1 MFVIRIQT
9 TRFSYIFQLLFL
21 SLETYTLRS
30 GYHTVQEAENLD
42 EINNACPGSDT
53 PICLVGLRPFM
64 AAKHLIVSGSHLVL
78 LASADQDTFLNPAL
92 PPESLNNSK
101 GDDKSPSMKE
111 NDSKWTVY
119 SLTLPNPISLYKDM
133 IQLANMNRALS
144 PHGYFQLL
152 CEAHM
157 VLRTSIHDLGWQ
169 KVLSLAKSDTSKD
182 ANIERELSSIKE
194 KYRDSCLLLANAYV
208 LSHESK
214 EWKLALPYYRMS
226 NLPAISILQ
235 TAMEVWKKSKTL
247 SARVEI
253 HHYIPPG
260 LVHYMKQL
268 ILKPLTNGNENV
280 QESALA
286 DFVIENLGEHAISE
300 LSNIVLKSPSFRE
313 FKTTKIH
320 EYIKR
325 HLSNQPRAEAKEALS
340 FALLCINMGE
350 KGIKDL
356 DQARKYLQCSSPT
369 HLSQICIDYHH
380 FLIDTG
386 ISSMDELDSKTNIEG
401 QCETFS
407 DVAILIRDSV
417 PEIFVEVLVSLIK
430 ADRLV
435 LGSVLGLFIN
445 SFVSMS
451 SIADHSRQA
460 SECSVTH
467 NTAMLQLFLE
477 TYFQEL
483 LHDNRRQFLAL
494 DEDQN
499 QALHTLVR
507 SYLTSLSI
515 PVRFVEK
522 NVDSNIFGPRR
533 LYLDKLP
540 PFESC
545 EKVETELLE
554 ADSPEFWCQNSL
566 LKLQSLLCSPICSK
580 CDESLHEI
588 VTSYLDV
595 KKETIG
601 NVSLRLLCCES
612 QKDEKEKNAVN
623 LLVDNNP
630 DVLIVYAKERDF
642 GMKGWSILLKV
653 LQDRLNN
660 DDENEELHESW
671 YASMQEILDHLAQ
684 TLTLE
689 AFLEVLPSNS
699 PQNNEEFQC
708 HIQMC
713 RKNQQAHQIQSL
725 IVSTGNKLLSTLTL

>member
-1 MFVIRIQT
+1 MA
-9 TRFSYIFQLLFL
+9 
-21 SLETYTLRS
+21 S
-30 GYHTVQEAENLD
+30 G
-42 EINNACPGSDT
+42 
-53 PICLVGLRPFM
+53 
-64 AAKHLIVSGSHLVL
+64 
-78 LASADQDTFLNPAL
+78 
-92 PPESLNNSK
+92 
-101 GDDKSPSMKE
+101 KE

-119 SLTLPNPISLYKDM
+119 SLSLPNPICLYKDM

-157 VLRTSIHDLGWQ
+157 VLRTSIHDLGWKQ
-169 KVLSLAKSDTSKD
+169 IISLSKSDKAKD
-182 ANIERELSSIKE
+182 DDVEKELRLTKDKFYE
-194 KYRDSCLLLANAYV
+194 SCLLLANSYV
-208 LSHESK
+208 LSDEQK

-226 NLPAISILQ
+226 NLQAINILQ
-235 TAMEVWKKSKTL
+235 TAMEVWKKSQTT
-247 SARVEI
+247 SAKLEKHRYLPPGIV
-253 HHYIPPG
+253 HYIN
-260 LVHYMKQL
+260 QL
-268 ILKPLTNGNENV
+268 ILKPLTNGNENI

-286 DFVIENLGEHAISE
+286 DSIIDILGEYAISE
-300 LSNIVLKSPSFRE
+300 LSNIGLKSPSFRG

-320 EYIKR
+320 NYIKR
-325 HLSNQPRAEAKEALS
+325 HLSDQPRPEAKEAIS
-340 FALLCINMGE
+340 FALLCVDMGE

-356 DQARKYLQCSSPT
+356 DLARKYLQLSSPT
-369 HLSQICIDYHH
+369 HLSQVCIDYYN

-386 ISSMDELDSKTNIEG
+386 VSSMDEIETRSNMEG

-417 PEIFVEVLVSLIK
+417 PELFVEVLVSLIK
-430 ADRLV
+430 ADKLM

-460 SECSVTH
+460 SDCSVTH

-483 LHDNRRQFLAL
+483 LHDNRRESISL
-494 DEDQN
+494 DDDQI

-507 SYLTSLSI
+507 SYLTSLSV
-515 PVRFVEK
+515 PVRFIEK
-522 NVDSNIFGPRR
+522 NVDSNIFGQRR

-545 EKVETELLE
+545 EKVETGILE

-566 LKLQSLLCSPICSK
+566 LKLQSLLCSPICLE
-580 CDESLHEI
+580 CDASLHGI
-588 VTSYLDV
+588 VTNYLNV
-595 KKETIG
+595 KQETIG

-612 QKDEKEKNAVN
+612 QEDEKEKNAVN
-623 LLVDNNP
+623 ILVDNNP
-630 DVLIVYAKERDF
+630 DVLIIYAKERDF

-660 DDENEELHESW
+660 DEENEELHESW

-699 PQNNEEFQC
+699 PQNIEEFQC

>member
-1 MFVIRIQT
+1 M
-9 TRFSYIFQLLFL
+9 
-21 SLETYTLRS
+21 
-30 GYHTVQEAENLD
+30 
-42 EINNACPGSDT
+42 
-53 PICLVGLRPFM
+53 
-64 AAKHLIVSGSHLVL
+64 SGSHLVL
-78 LASADQDTFLNPAL
+78 LASAEQDTFLNPTL
-92 PPESLNNSK
+92 PPESSTKALLK
-101 GDDKSPSMKE
+101 DQLEVIKE
-111 NDSKWTVY
+111 KDAKWTVY
-119 SLTLPNPISLYKDM
+119 SLSLPNPIALYKDM

-157 VLRTSIHDLGWQ
+157 VLRTSIHDLGWKQ
-169 KVLSLAKSDTSKD
+169 LMSLSKSDKVNDTNLENELASTKD
-182 ANIERELSSIKE
+182 RYHE
-194 KYRDSCLLLANAYV
+194 SCLHLANAYV
-208 LSHESK
+208 LSHELK
-214 EWKLALPYYRMS
+214 ESKLALPYYRMS

-235 TAMEVWKKSKTL
+235 TAMELWKKSKSS
-247 SARVEI
+247 SARIEK
-253 HHYIPPG
+253 HHYLPPG
-260 LVHYMKQL
+260 LIHYINQL
-268 ILKPLTNGNENV
+268 ILKPLTNGNENI
-280 QESALA
+280 QESSLA
-286 DFVIENLGEHAISE
+286 DVIIDILGEHAISE
-300 LSNIVLKSPSFRE
+300 LSYIILKSPSFRG

-320 EYIKR
+320 NYIKN
-325 HLSNQPRAEAKEALS
+325 HLSNQPRPEAKEAMS
-340 FALLCINMGE
+340 FALLCIDMGE

-356 DQARKYLQCSSPT
+356 EQARKYLQLSSPT
-369 HLSQICIDYHH
+369 HLSQVCIDYYH

-386 ISSMDELDSKTNIEG
+386 ISSMDEMESRTNIES

-430 ADRLV
+430 AEKLM

-451 SIADHSRQA
+451 TIADHSRQA
-460 SECSVTH
+460 SDCSVTH

-483 LHDNRRQFLAL
+483 LHDNRQHSLAL
-494 DEDQN
+494 DEDQT

-507 SYLTSLSI
+507 SYLTSLSV
-515 PVRFVEK
+515 PVRFIEK

-545 EKVETELLE
+545 EKVETEMLE

-566 LKLQSLLCSPICSK
+566 LKLQSLLCSPICLE
-580 CDESLHEI
+580 CEASLHEI
-588 VTSYLDV
+588 VTNYLNV
-595 KKETIG
+595 KQETIG
-601 NVSLRLLCCES
+601 SVSLRLLCCES
-612 QKDEKEKNAVN
+612 QGDEKEKKAVN
-623 LLVDNNP
+623 ILVDNNP
-630 DVLIVYAKERDF
+630 DVLIVYSKERDF